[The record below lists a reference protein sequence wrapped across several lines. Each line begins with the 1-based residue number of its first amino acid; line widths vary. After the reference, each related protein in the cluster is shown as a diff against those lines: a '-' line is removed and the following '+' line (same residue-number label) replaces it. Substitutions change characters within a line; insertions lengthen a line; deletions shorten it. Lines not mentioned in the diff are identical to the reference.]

1 METFSEPATTLLTLV
16 AVEETKTVLMRAQQ
30 TWSQWELDLLLMA
43 THQVLAF
50 IAERWELT
58 VN

>member
-1 METFSEPATTLLTLV
+1 MHQFLEVATTLLTLV
-16 AVEETKTVLMRAQQ
+16 AAEETKTVPLRAQQ
-30 TWSQWELDLLLMA
+30 TWLQWELDLPSMA